1 MMSTATVTAIPA
13 QAPVRPSTQS
23 KRTRRSRQ
31 QGEEVARYFLAK
43 DGSTPTKPELGEEAS
58 SEGEALIKAFQSK
71 SGTVYILHAYKAEA
85 EMQGGSPILVKKPL
99 QK

>member
-1 MMSTATVTAIPA
+1 MSTATVTAIPA
-13 QAPVRPSTQS
+13 QAPARQSTQP

-31 QGEEVARYFLAK
+31 QSEEVARFFLAK
-43 DGSTPTKPELGEEAS
+43 DGSSPTKPELGEEAS

-71 SGTVYILHAYKAEA
+71 SGIVYVLHAYKAEA
-85 EMQGGSPILVKKPL
+85 EMQGGSPILVKKAL

>member
-13 QAPVRPSTQS
+13 QAPARQSTQP

-31 QGEEVARYFLAK
+31 QSEEVARFFLAK
-43 DGSTPTKPELGEEAS
+43 DGSSPTKPELGEEAS
-58 SEGEALIKAFQSK
+58 SEGEALIKALQSK
-71 SGTVYILHAYKAEA
+71 SGIIYVLHAYKAEA

>member
-13 QAPVRPSTQS
+13 QAPAKQGTQS
-23 KRTRRSRQ
+23 KRTRRSRHQ
-31 QGEEVARYFLAK
+31 SEEVARYFLAK
-43 DGSTPTKPELGEEAS
+43 DGSSLTKPELGEEAS

-71 SGTVYILHAYKAEA
+71 SGIVYVLHAYKAEA

>member
-1 MMSTATVTAIPA
+1 MSTATVTAIPA
-13 QAPVRPSTQS
+13 QAPARQSTQP

-31 QGEEVARYFLAK
+31 QSEEVARFFLAK
-43 DGSTPTKPELGEEAS
+43 EGSSPTKPELGEEAS

-71 SGTVYILHAYKAEA
+71 SGIVSVLHAYKAEA
-85 EMQGGSPILVKKPL
+85 EMQGGAPILVKRAL

>member
-1 MMSTATVTAIPA
+1 MSTATVTAIPA
-13 QAPVRPSTQS
+13 QSPARQSTQP

-31 QGEEVARYFLAK
+31 QSEEVARYFLAK
-43 DGSTPTKPELGEEAS
+43 DGSSPTKPELGEEAS

-71 SGTVYILHAYKAEA
+71 SGIVYVLHAYKAEA
-85 EMQGGSPILVKKPL
+85 EMNGGSPILVKKPL

>member
-1 MMSTATVTAIPA
+1 MSTATVTAIPA
-13 QAPVRPSTQS
+13 QAPARQSTQP

-31 QGEEVARYFLAK
+31 QSEEVARFFLAK
-43 DGSTPTKPELGEEAS
+43 DGSSPTKPELGEEAS

-71 SGTVYILHAYKAEA
+71 SGIVYVLHAYKAEA

>member
-1 MMSTATVTAIPA
+1 MSTATVTAIPA
-13 QAPVRPSTQS
+13 QAPAKQGTQS
-23 KRTRRSRQ
+23 KRTRRSRHQ
-31 QGEEVARYFLAK
+31 SEEVARYFLAK
-43 DGSTPTKPELGEEAS
+43 DGSSLTKPELGEEAS

-71 SGTVYILHAYKAEA
+71 SGIVYVLHAYKAEA

>member
-1 MMSTATVTAIPA
+1 MSTATVTAIPA
-13 QAPVRPSTQS
+13 QVSATQPTRS
-23 KRTRRSRQ
+23 KKARRSRQ
-31 QGEEVARYFLAK
+31 QSEEVARFFLAK
-43 DGSTPTKPELGEEAS
+43 DGSSPTKPELGEEAS

-71 SGTVYILHAYKAEA
+71 SGIVYVLHAYKAEA

>member
-1 MMSTATVTAIPA
+1 MSTATVTTIPA
-13 QAPVRPSTQS
+13 QSPAVQPARS
-23 KRTRRSRQ
+23 KRARRSRQ
-31 QGEEVARYFLAK
+31 QSEEVARYFLAK
-43 DGSTPTKPELGEEAS
+43 DGSSPSKPELGEEAS

-71 SGTVYILHAYKAEA
+71 SGTVYVLHAYKAEA

>member
-13 QAPVRPSTQS
+13 QVPARQS
-23 KRTRRSRQ
+23 RQPKRTRRSRQ
-31 QGEEVARYFLAK
+31 QSEEVARFFLAK
-43 DGSTPTKPELGEEAS
+43 DGSSPTKPELGEEAS

-71 SGTVYILHAYKAEA
+71 SGIIYVLHAYKAEA
-85 EMQGGSPILVKKPL
+85 EMQGGSPVLVKKPL

>member
-13 QAPVRPSTQS
+13 QAPAKQGTQS

-31 QGEEVARYFLAK
+31 QSEEVARFFLAK
-43 DGSTPTKPELGEEAS
+43 DGSSPTKPELGEEAS

-71 SGTVYILHAYKAEA
+71 SGIVYVLHAYKAEA

>member
-13 QAPVRPSTQS
+13 QASATQPTRA
-23 KRTRRSRQ
+23 KKTRRSRQ

-43 DGSTPTKPELGEEAS
+43 DGSSPTKPELGEEAS
-58 SEGEALIKAFQSK
+58 SQGEALIKAFQSK
-71 SGTVYILHAYKAEA
+71 SGIVYVLHAYKAEA

>member
-13 QAPVRPSTQS
+13 QISATQS
-23 KRTRRSRQ
+23 TRPRKRRSRQ
-31 QGEEVARYFLAK
+31 QSEEIARYFLSK
-43 DGSTPTKPELGEEAS
+43 DGSQSSKPELGEEAS

-71 SGTVYILHAYKAEA
+71 SGIVYVLHAYKAEA

>member
-1 MMSTATVTAIPA
+1 MSTATVTAIPA
-13 QAPVRPSTQS
+13 QAPAKQPTRP
-23 KRTRRSRQ
+23 KKTRRSRLQ
-31 QGEEVARYFLAK
+31 SEEVARYFLAK
-43 DGSTPTKPELGEEAS
+43 DGSSPTKPELGEEAS

-71 SGTVYILHAYKAEA
+71 SGIVYVLHAYKAEA

>member
-1 MMSTATVTAIPA
+1 MSTATVTAIPA
-13 QAPVRPSTQS
+13 QAPARPSAQP

-31 QGEEVARYFLAK
+31 QSEEVARYFLAK
-43 DGSTPTKPELGEEAS
+43 DGSSPTKPELGEEAS

-71 SGTVYILHAYKAEA
+71 SGIVYVLHAYKAEA
-85 EMQGGSPILVKKPL
+85 EMQGGAPILVKKPL

>member
-1 MMSTATVTAIPA
+1 MSTATVTAIPA
-13 QAPVRPSTQS
+13 QAPARQSTQP

-31 QGEEVARYFLAK
+31 QSEEVARFFLAK
-43 DGSTPTKPELGEEAS
+43 DGSSPTKPELGEEAS

-71 SGTVYILHAYKAEA
+71 SGIVYVLHACKAEA

>member
-1 MMSTATVTAIPA
+1 MSTATVTAIPA
-13 QAPVRPSTQS
+13 QAPARQSTQP

-31 QGEEVARYFLAK
+31 QSEEVARFFLAK
-43 DGSTPTKPELGEEAS
+43 DGASPTKPELGEEAS
-58 SEGEALIKAFQSK
+58 SEGEVLIKAFQSK
-71 SGTVYILHAYKAEA
+71 SGIVYVLHAYKAEA

>member
-1 MMSTATVTAIPA
+1 MSTATVTAIPA
-13 QAPVRPSTQS
+13 QAPARSSMQR

-31 QGEEVARYFLAK
+31 QSEEVARYFLAK
-43 DGSTPTKPELGEEAS
+43 DGSSPTKPELGEEAS

-71 SGTVYILHAYKAEA
+71 SGIVYVLHAYKAEA

>member
-1 MMSTATVTAIPA
+1 MSTATVTAIPA
-13 QAPVRPSTQS
+13 QVAVRQSTQP

-31 QGEEVARYFLAK
+31 QSEEVARFFLAK
-43 DGSTPTKPELGEEAS
+43 DGSSPTKPELGEEAP

-71 SGTVYILHAYKAEA
+71 SGIVYVLHAYKAEA